1 MSLPVL
7 AASATASYLSGAT
20 INITPTMVTGFAAGD
35 LLLIA
40 VGVKPD
46 TSTVNTPSGWTK
58 IGEFSGGGGTTG
70 IDTGPTKVL
79 WFYKIAVGGDTAP
92 TINITSTNVCW
103 AMTMY
108 VTEATDTFNLA
119 AAGGTDAT
127 TGTAWSV
134 TCSTDPGLTVDDL
147 VLVASVVPT
156 DVTTPSQFTA
166 EAVSATGV
174 SSWGTVTELIE
185 FDTNVGNDIGGFLFS
200 TSVVAG
206 TSTAAPVITATASG
220 TTTNVRGPSSLLR
233 IRGASTTP
241 IGNEVQ
247 LVWDSSAVVTDNL
260 QLVWNDR
267 ALIADVVQV
276 IWNSRTNVGDTT
288 QLVWN
293 VNTFVGDT
301 AQLVWNVRAPVGDT
315 VQLVWDTLGITLT
328 AVGNEVVLLWNN
340 KAVIADNL
348 QLVWN
353 NRVLIADVAQLL
365 WNNRANILDNLQ
377 VVWNDR
383 SLVTDNLQLVWGVNS
398 LIAKPVQLVW
408 KDNAVLADALQLV
421 WHSRATVSDALQLLW
436 DTLFVVGPTPVAQDL
451 QLLWKVISY
460 FDGWTKVLPES
471 ISDYATDIPALTDYI
486 NEVIVAGDYTPDTP
500 VEGIWIPDVVDPLT
514 WTGA

>member
-79 WFYKIAVGGDTAP
+79 WFYKTAVGGDTAP

-103 AMTMY
+103 AQTMY

-119 AAGGTDAT
+119 AAGGTDVT

-185 FDTNVGNDIGGFLFS
+185 FDTSVGNDLGGFLFS

-267 ALIADVVQV
+267 ALIADVLQV

-301 AQLVWNVRAPVGDT
+301 AQLVWNVRAVIANS
-315 VQLVWDTLGITLT
+315 VQLVWNTLQLAQIGKDLILI
-328 AVGNEVVLLWNN
+328 WNVSAPVAKN
-340 KAVIADNL
+340 I

-353 NRVLIADVAQLL
+353 DRAVLADSVQLVWTVNTAL
-365 WNNRANILDNLQ
+365 GKPVQL
-377 VVWNDR
+377 VWNDR
-383 SLVTDNLQLVWGVNS
+383 T

-408 KDNAVLADALQLV
+408 NDNAVLADSLQLV
-421 WHSRATVSDALQLLW
+421 WNDLALVSDSIQLVWNVLFGAGFTAVGKDLNLLW
-436 DTLFVVGPTPVAQDL
+436 NLV
-451 QLLWKVISY
+451 SY